1 MGFCLFNNIAVGVAH
16 ALQEHGL
23 QRVAVVDFD
32 VHQGNGTEE
41 IFKDENRVLFCSTFQ
56 HPFYPFTQQ
65 LENAANRVNVPL
77 EATATGSEFR
87 AAVVEHWL
95 PALEDFRP
103 EMIFVSAGFDAHVD
117 DDMSNVNLTDAD
129 FRWVTER
136 IVDVAA
142 KSASGRIVSAL
153 EGGYELASL
162 ARCVEQHVRI
172 LMGLH

>member
-1 MGFCLFNNIAVGVAH
+1 MKALAGPAREVAPDRVEGGVVIAFFDQDPEDRKFTLLRFVDEVQLHWVA
-16 ALQEHGL
+16 AS
-23 QRVAVVDFD
+23 VD
-32 VHQGNGTEE
+32 
-41 IFKDENRVLFCSTFQ
+41 RVLARGVEMV
-56 HPFYPFTQQ
+56 
-65 LENAANRVNVPL
+65 LDEIEGGAAF
-77 EATATGSEFR
+77 EDR
-87 AAVVEHWL
+87 AAVVERWL
-95 PALEDFRP
+95 PALETFRP